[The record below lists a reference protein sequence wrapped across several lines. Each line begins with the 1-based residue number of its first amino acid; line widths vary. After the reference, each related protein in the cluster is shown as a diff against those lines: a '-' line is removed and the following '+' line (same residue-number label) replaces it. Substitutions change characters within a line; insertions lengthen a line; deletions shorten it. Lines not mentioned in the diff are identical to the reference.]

1 MARWGVR
8 ALIVFLCW
16 TLLWPQLSG
25 QGVPFVQ
32 NFSKA
37 EYNGGT
43 QSWDFAQDGDGIL
56 YVANNE
62 GLLEFD
68 GVNWALHPVAN
79 KTIVRSIAADGK
91 GRLYVGAQGEIGFF
105 APDARGRLAYT
116 SFQSRLSRL
125 KRKAED
131 FWDALLADDGAL
143 FFRSGNQIIRIKED
157 GMQAWYPE
165 GSFLYL
171 QRTGSR
177 IIAQDSRRGI
187 VALLPDGQQE
197 LLAPPVEPQM
207 EIVSIL
213 EQPGADP
220 VVCLRNGR
228 LYHWKG
234 KKLLPWETDAD
245 AYLYKHRLYTATR
258 LADGKLALGTS
269 QGGVVL
275 LKPDGTVQIILS
287 RKNGLQNNNVLSLFA
302 DHQKNLWVGTDSGID
317 CIQANS
323 PYTFLLP
330 DEELEG
336 AGYGGALTQN
346 TGFFATSNGLYA
358 GTRDPSGGWTA
369 ASFALVP
376 GTQGQAWGVQNIA
389 GELWVSHHEGPY
401 LLASPAR
408 AQRMGDIGGTW
419 TFAQLGANPQLL
431 IGGGYNG
438 IYLFEKKGGDWSL
451 WKKVPGIEESC
462 RILALENDRL
472 LWVAHP
478 YRGIFQLR
486 FAADYSSAEIRF
498 FNASRGL
505 PSNNFNHVFKIGDEV
520 VFATEKGLYRF
531 DKLRDSFEPYAALNP
546 YFKSY
551 QRVKYLHYGHRGEI
565 WFAADKEVGYLK
577 PVRTDGKAIYT
588 PVVLPFLHGKLLGGF
603 EFIYPYDEHRVVFGS
618 DKGFIFFDQSQK
630 SILPDAVLIR
640 EVRLAQPNDS
650 LLFVSRP
657 VLGGLKKQELEL
669 SSRERDLSFRYVLP
683 DLNQQPGI
691 QYRWRLVGNDPGW
704 SEWSASN
711 HKEFV
716 QLPPGDYRFEVE
728 ARPFTGGEV
737 LATAI
742 PFRIAPPWYLSRT
755 ARLTYILLSAMSLFL
770 LVALPRRRFAREK
783 EHLTL
788 AHQREQEVQ
797 QQQVFEAQKEIQL
810 ILEAKLEDEIRF
822 KNQELAA
829 TTFHLLQKSEILQNT
844 SEQLVTISQHCPDS
858 NTRRSIEGLI
868 RGLTQTDQFDKDWE
882 LFAQRFDQVHSD
894 FLKRLKERFP
904 QITPKDQKLCAYLRL
919 NLNSKEIAPL
929 MGISVRSVEVSRY
942 RLRRKLGL
950 DSEENLTGFLLR
962 F

>member
-1 MARWGVR
+1 MRRVARW
-8 ALIVFLCW
+8 LSVFSCW
-16 TLLWPQLSG
+16 ALLWLRLSG

-43 QSWDFAQDGDGIL
+43 QSWDFAQDGDGVL

-68 GVNWALHPVAN
+68 GVNWGLHPVAN

-91 GRLYVGAQGEIGFF
+91 GRIYVGAQGEIGFF
-105 APDARGRLAYT
+105 SPDARGRLGYT
-116 SFQSRLSRL
+116 SFHAQLSRL

-131 FWDALLADDGAL
+131 FWDALLTDDGAV
-143 FFRSGNQIIRIKED
+143 FFRSGNQIIRIK
-157 GMQAWYPE
+157 GNRLQSWYPD

-171 QRTGSR
+171 QRMGNR

-187 VALLPDGQQE
+187 VALRPDGQME
-197 LLAPPVEPQM
+197 LLVPPVEAQM

-213 EQPGADP
+213 EQPGVDP
-220 VVCLRNGR
+220 VVCLRNGH
-228 LYHWKG
+228 LYRWTG
-234 KKLLPWETDAD
+234 DKLLPWKTEAD
-245 AYLYKHRLYTATR
+245 AYLRKHRLYTAIQ
-258 LADGKLALGTS
+258 LADGKIAFGTS

-275 LKPDGTVQIILS
+275 LKPDGTVRIVLG

-302 DHQKNLWVGTDSGID
+302 DRQENLWVGTDNGID
-317 CIQANS
+317 CIQVNS

-336 AGYGGALTQN
+336 AGYGAALTQN

-358 GTRDPSGGWTA
+358 GMRDLSGAWA
-369 ASFALVP
+369 SASFALVA
-376 GTQGQAWGVQNIA
+376 GTQGQTWGVQNIS
-389 GELWVSHHEGPY
+389 GELWISHHEGPY
-401 LLASPAR
+401 RLSSSTQ
-408 AQRMGDIGGTW
+408 AQRMADIGGSW
-419 TFAQLGANPQLL
+419 TFAQPGANPQLL

-438 IYLFEKKGGDWSL
+438 IYLFEKKGANWSL
-451 WKKVPGIEESC
+451 WKKIPGIEESC

-486 FAADYSSAEIRF
+486 FAADYSSAKVRF

-505 PSNNFNHVFKIGDEV
+505 PSNNFNHVFKIGDET

-531 DKLRDSFEPYAALNP
+531 DKLRDSFEPYTSLNQ

-551 QRVKYLHYGHRGEI
+551 RRVKYLQYGHRGEI

-577 PVRTDGKAIYT
+577 PVRAAGKATYT

-603 EFIYPYDEHRVVFGS
+603 EFISPYDENHVVFGS
-618 DKGFIFFDQSQK
+618 DKGFIFFDQSRK

-640 EVRLAQPNDS
+640 EVRLAQANDS

-657 VLGGLKKQELEL
+657 VLGGWKGQEVAL
-669 SSRERDLSFRYVLP
+669 SAHERDLSFKYVLP

-691 QYRWRLVGNDPGW
+691 QYRWRLVGNNADW

-716 QLPPGDYRFEVE
+716 HLPPGDYRFEVE
-728 ARPFTGGEV
+728 ARPSTGGDV
-737 LATAI
+737 LATAF

-755 ARLTYILLSAMSLFL
+755 ARLAYILLSAMGLFL

-797 QQQVFEAQKEIQL
+797 QQQVEEAQKEIQL

-844 SEQLVTISQHCPDS
+844 SEQLVVIGQQCPDS

-868 RGLTQTDQFDKDWE
+868 RGLTQSDQFDKDWE

>member
-1 MARWGVR
+1 
-8 ALIVFLCW
+8 
-16 TLLWPQLSG
+16 
-25 QGVPFVQ
+25 VQ

-37 EYNGGT
+37 EYSGGT

-56 YVANNE
+56 YMANNE
-62 GLLEFD
+62 GLIEFD

-91 GRLYVGAQGEIGFF
+91 GRIYVGAQGEIGFF
-105 APDARGRLAYT
+105 SPDVQGRLAYT
-116 SFQSRLSRL
+116 SFQPLLAQL

-131 FWDALLADDGAL
+131 FWDALLAADGAL
-143 FFRSGNQIIRIKED
+143 FFRSGNQIIRIKD
-157 GMQAWYPE
+157 GRVQSWYPE

-171 QRTGSR
+171 QRMGSR

-187 VALLPDGQQE
+187 VVLRPDGQQE
-197 LLAPPVEPQM
+197 RLVPPVEPQM

-220 VVCLRNGR
+220 VVCLRNGH
-228 LYHWKG
+228 LYRWTG
-234 KKLLPWETDAD
+234 GQLLPWQTDAD
-245 AYLYKHRLYTATR
+245 AYLRRHRLYTAIR
-258 LADGKLALGTS
+258 LADGKIAFGTS

-275 LKPDGTVQIILS
+275 LQSDGTVQIVLS

-302 DHQKNLWVGTDSGID
+302 DRQQNLWVGTDNGID
-317 CIQANS
+317 CIQVNS

-336 AGYGGALTQN
+336 AGYGAALTPN
-346 TGFFATSNGLYA
+346 TGFFATSNGLYT

-369 ASFALVP
+369 ASFARLP
-376 GTQGQAWGVQNIA
+376 GTQGQTWGVQNIS
-389 GELWVSHHEGPY
+389 GELWVSHHEGPF
-401 LLASPAR
+401 LLSSPLQAR
-408 AQRMGDIGGTW
+408 RMGDTGGIW
-419 TFAQLGANPQLL
+419 TFAQPVANPQLL
-431 IGGGYNG
+431 IAGGYNG
-438 IYLFEKKGGDWSL
+438 VYLFEKKGANWSL
-451 WKKVPGIEESC
+451 WKKIPGIEESC

-486 FAADYSSAEIRF
+486 FAADYSSAEVRF
-498 FNASRGL
+498 FNASKGL
-505 PSNNFNHVFKIGDEV
+505 PSNNFNHVFKIGDET

-531 DKLRDSFEPYAALNP
+531 DKLRDSFEPYTALNR
-546 YFKSY
+546 YFSSY
-551 QRVKYLHYGHRGEI
+551 RRVKYLHYGYRGEI
-565 WFAADKEVGYLK
+565 WFAADKEAGYLK
-577 PVRTDGKAIYT
+577 PVRIEGKATYV

-603 EFIYPYDEHRVVFGS
+603 EFIYPYDERHVVFGS
-618 DKGFIFFDQSQK
+618 DKGFIFFDQSRK

-640 EVRLAQPNDS
+640 EVRLAQPTDS

-657 VLGGLKKQELEL
+657 VLGRWKKQGLEL
-669 SSRERDLSFRYVLP
+669 SARERNLSFKYVLP

-691 QYRWRLVGNDPGW
+691 QYRWRLVGNDPAW
-704 SEWSASN
+704 SEWSPSN

-716 QLPPGDYRFEVE
+716 QLPPGNYRFEVE
-728 ARPFTGGEV
+728 ARPSMGSDVRTTVF
-737 LATAI
+737 
-742 PFRIAPPWYLSRT
+742 PFRIAPPWYRSRT
-755 ARLTYILLSAMSLFL
+755 AYSAYILFFSIGLFL

-788 AHQREQEVQ
+788 THQREQEVQ
-797 QQQVFEAQKEIQL
+797 QQQVEEAQKEIQL

-844 SEQLVTISQHCPDS
+844 SEQLVVIGQHCPDP

-868 RGLTQTDQFDKDWE
+868 RGLTQSDQFDKDWE

-904 QITPKDQKLCAYLRL
+904 QITSKDQKLCAYLRL